1 MKEKALLLIGIHSK
15 SWLCDQ
21 LGINH
26 ITLNVRLNVGNWK
39 KSEILL
45 LETIHAKEIKLL

>member
-21 LGINH
+21 LGISY
-26 ITLNVRLNVGNWK
+26 ITLNSRLNLGNWK

-45 LETIHAKEIKLL
+45 LKTIHAIEIKLL

>member
-15 SWLCDQ
+15 SWLCDK

-26 ITLNVRLNVGNWK
+26 ITLNSRLNLSNWK
-39 KSEILL
+39 KSETLL
-45 LETIHAKEIKLL
+45 LETIHANEIKLL

>member
-26 ITLNVRLNVGNWK
+26 ITLNVRLKMSNWR

-45 LETIHAKEIKLL
+45 LETIHAGEIKLL